1 MWAIE
6 QMFRSG
12 TNDGAQI
19 HDSYFAAKVL
29 LDLVERSFV
38 RSIFLSVLVSI

>member
-29 LDLVERSFV
+29 DLVERSFV